1 MKTGT
6 VFLAAML
13 IGAALCVSGCSRIS
27 KQNYDKVELGMDYG
41 QVMSILGSD
50 ARCDA
55 IAGAKEC
62 TWGDAEKN
70 IKVKF
75 IADKVVFKSSDGMEG
90 K

>member
-1 MKTGT
+1 MKKY
-6 VFLAAML
+6 FWLML
-13 IGAALCVSGCSRIS
+13 VIAALCAPGCSRLN
-27 KQNYDKVELGMDYG
+27 KQNYDRIKVGMDYSE
-41 QVMSILGSD
+41 VTAILGAD
-50 ARCDA
+50 PRCDA

-75 IADKVVFKSSDGMEG
+75 IADKVVLKSSEAMEG